1 MLVGFAASSRT
12 LRQALLFI
20 YKLVGGNNKK
30 NFVTQKDIYNQY
42 KNLVFNLAL
51 QYCQN
56 RQDAEEITQD
66 VFVKIF
72 DKWQTFRKD
81 ADLKTWIYRITINQS
96 LDFLK
101 YKQRKKR
108 SFIIS
113 LFSSDSSYKENRL
126 PDFDHPGILME
137 QDESLKILMQ
147 KIYRLPKNQKTVI
160 ILLKIEDLSQREVA
174 EIMKLTEG
182 AVESLFQR
190 AKTSLKK
197 IL

>member
-1 MLVGFAASSRT
+1 MTF
-12 LRQALLFI
+12 
-20 YKLVGGNNKK
+20 K
-30 NFVTQKDIYNQY
+30 NIYNQY

-113 LFSSDSSYKENRL
+113 LLSSDSSYKENLL
-126 PDFDHPGILME
+126 PDFDHP
-137 QDESLKILMQ
+137 
-147 KIYRLPKNQKTVI
+147 
-160 ILLKIEDLSQREVA
+160 
-174 EIMKLTEG
+174 
-182 AVESLFQR
+182 
-190 AKTSLKK
+190 
-197 IL
+197 

>member
-1 MLVGFAASSRT
+1 M
-12 LRQALLFI
+12 
-20 YKLVGGNNKK
+20 
-30 NFVTQKDIYNQY
+30 
-42 KNLVFNLAL
+42 VFNLAL

-72 DKWQTFRKD
+72 DKWHTFRKD
-81 ADLKTWIYRITINQS
+81 ADPKTWIYRITINQS

-101 YKQRKKR
+101 FKQRKKR
-108 SFIIS
+108 SFIT
-113 LFSSDSSYKENRL
+113 LLLGRDKMNHENLL
-126 PDFDHPGILME
+126 PDFDHPGVLME

-147 KIYRLPKNQKTVI
+147 KIYRLPENQKTVI
-160 ILLKIEDLSQREVA
+160 ILLKIEDLSQKEVA
-174 EIMKLTEG
+174 KIMKLTEG

-190 AKTSLKK
+190 AKASLKK

>member
-1 MLVGFAASSRT
+1 MITNGCYP
-12 LRQALLFI
+12 I
-20 YKLVGGNNKK
+20 VGGNNKK

-42 KNLVFNLAL
+42 KNLVYNLAL

-56 RQDAEEITQD
+56 RQDAEEIAQD
-66 VFVKIF
+66 VFIKVF

-101 YKQRKKR
+101 HKQRKKR
-108 SFIIS
+108 SLIIS
-113 LFSSDSSYKENRL
+113 LFSVDSSIEENLL
-126 PDFDHPGILME
+126 PDFDHPGTLME

-147 KIYRLPKNQKTVI
+147 KIYRLPENQKTVI
-160 ILLKIEDLSQREVA
+160 ILLKIEDLPQREVA

-182 AVESLFQR
+182 AIESLFQR
-190 AKTSLKK
+190 AKASLKK

>member
-1 MLVGFAASSRT
+1 MT
-12 LRQALLFI
+12 
-20 YKLVGGNNKK
+20 YKN
-30 NFVTQKDIYNQY
+30 IYNQY

-113 LFSSDSSYKENRL
+113 LLSSDSSYKENLL

-160 ILLKIEDLSQREVA
+160 LLKIEGLTQREVA
-174 EIMKLTEG
+174 EIMKLSEG